1 MSPVA
6 RAAANGVLLALAVAL
21 RSLDWAL
28 VFPGDGRVWLDPFDG
43 AYRVRRALFT
53 LAHFPG
59 LLRFDPYLGFPA
71 GAPVPAPPLYDW
83 LLGASAH
90 WLGGGIGTLERVAAW
105 AAPVLGGLCVL
116 PIAAAGRSLGSAGV
130 GFTAAALYACLP
142 VAVNFARVGDADHHA
157 AVALLGALLSLTAPD
172 TNGSE
177 AATHETP
184 PPL

>member
-1 MSPVA
+1 
-6 RAAANGVLLALAVAL
+6 
-21 RSLDWAL
+21 
-28 VFPGDGRVWLDPFDG
+28 
-43 AYRVRRALFT
+43 
-53 LAHFPG
+53 
-59 LLRFDPYLGFPA
+59 
-71 GAPVPAPPLYDW
+71 
-83 LLGASAH
+83 
-90 WLGGGIGTLERVAAW
+90 VAAW